1 MMRPSINKFKLYL
14 YLFFFIFLTSI
25 FNFKFIE
32 DYHNKFNLKTI
43 IINGLSPKE
52 KKLLESEFKDIKNIN
67 IFKLNK
73 DKILERLKKYNFLE
87 DIYVSKII
95 PSSININLS
104 KTEIVGKTVI
114 NSEIFYIGKNGK
126 LINSNYIEE
135 FKNIPTIFGDFNTK
149 EYLYLLKILNDQ
161 ELETQNI
168 EKLYF
173 YKNKRWD
180 LLFSNN
186 KTLMLPSNKVEESI
200 NIYKKLLKN
209 GNLINTKVIDLR
221 VKNQIILTNSN
232 E

>member
-67 IFKLNK
+67 IFKLNEN
-73 DKILERLKKYNFLE
+73 KILERLKKYNFLE

-104 KTEIVGKTVI
+104 KTDIVGKTVI

-161 ELETQNI
+161 ELEIQNI

-186 KTLMLPSNKVEESI
+186 KTLMLPSNKIEESI

-221 VKNQIILTNSN
+221 VKNQIILTDSN

>member
-1 MMRPSINKFKLYL
+1 M
-14 YLFFFIFLTSI
+14 
-25 FNFKFIE
+25 
-32 DYHNKFNLKTI
+32 
-43 IINGLSPKE
+43 SPKE

-67 IFKLNK
+67 IFKLNE